1 MNNLMLRDPL
11 LQDPVTNL
19 LPSFFSKQMNRLFQN
34 PFSWDTGL
42 SNPVN
47 TPAVNVYETQD
58 EYVFQAELPGW
69 RRDEVSINFDNQTHT
84 LSGQHQLMDDDSRQ
98 YHRVEGF
105 YGEFTRSFT
114 VPSAINFDRIT
125 AELTDGILSI
135 HLPKREEA
143 KPRQIEVKSVQ

>member
-19 LPSFFSKQMNRLFQN
+19 LPSFWRQPNRLFQS

-42 SNPVN
+42 SNATN
-47 TPAVNVYETQD
+47 GPAVNVYETKD

-69 RRDEVSINFDNQTHT
+69 NRDEVTIDYENQTLT
-84 LSGQHQLMDDDSRQ
+84 LSGQHQLMADDDRQ

-105 YGEFTRSFT
+105 YGQFTRSFT
-114 VPSAINFDRIT
+114 VPGTVNFDAVR
-125 AELTDGILSI
+125 AELQDGVLTI
-135 HLPKREEA
+135 HLPKREEV
-143 KPRQIEVKSVQ
+143 KPRQIEVKTVQ